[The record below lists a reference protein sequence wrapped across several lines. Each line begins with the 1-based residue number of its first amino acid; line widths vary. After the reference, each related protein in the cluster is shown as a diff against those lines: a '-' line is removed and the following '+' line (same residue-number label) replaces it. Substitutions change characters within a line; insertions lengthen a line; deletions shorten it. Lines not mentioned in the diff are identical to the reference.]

1 MELITPGF
9 GLIFWQAI
17 TFLVVLFILGKFAW
31 KPIMSA
37 IEEREAS
44 IENALA
50 SAERAKAEMQQLQA
64 NNEALLKEARLE
76 RDKMLSDAQASG
88 SALIAE
94 AKERATIEANK
105 IIESAKATIQ
115 TEKQAA
121 ITELKNQVATLSI
134 DIAEKII
141 KAKLSTEQA
150 QKDLVRQYIQESNLN

>member
-9 GLIFWQAI
+9 GLIFWQAV

-31 KPIMSA
+31 KPIMGA
-37 IEEREAS
+37 IQEREAS

-50 SAERAKAEMQQLQA
+50 SAERAKAEMQQLQS
-64 NNEALLKEARLE
+64 NNEALIKQARVE
-76 RDKMLSDAQASG
+76 RDQMLKDAQT
-88 SALIAE
+88 SANNLIAE

-121 ITELKNQVATLSI
+121 LTELKNQVATLSI
-134 DIAEKII
+134 DIAEKVI